1 MLKYIIAIL
10 AITSLTLNA
19 AEGPKRPWDAD
30 GDKALNKTEW
40 LARAAA
46 RFEMF
51 DTNKDG
57 VVTIAEAKAGRAA
70 CEQHREQRREQFKE
84 HRKENKK

>member
-1 MLKYIIAIL
+1 MLKYIIAIM

-19 AEGPKRPWDAD
+19 AEGAKHQRPWDTD
-30 GDKALNKTEW
+30 GDKGLNKTEW

-51 DTNKDG
+51 DINKDG
-57 VVTIAEAKAGRAA
+57 VVTIAEAKAGREV
-70 CEQHREQRREQFKE
+70 CEKKREERKQE
-84 HRKENKK
+84 HKK